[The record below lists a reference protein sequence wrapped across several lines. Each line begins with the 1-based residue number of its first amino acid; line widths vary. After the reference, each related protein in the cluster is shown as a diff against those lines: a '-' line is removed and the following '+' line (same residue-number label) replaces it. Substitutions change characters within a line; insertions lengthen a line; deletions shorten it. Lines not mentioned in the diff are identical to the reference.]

1 MQHSRYGGIMKRR
14 GGWEPWSNKYWLK
27 SIESP
32 KCGFATERKCSRC
45 RERHKVKNGTSQPE
59 VLIGSMPESQRSK
72 CQESTGWP
80 GGQIITRFGNQFW
93 AKVKWLVAT
102 EEKAR
107 RPGGAQGAKMTRF
120 WKVIKNKINCL
131 GFPWAAEACQSED
144 FVGEQGSKA
153 TFKCAQYWLMGGF
166 AAYTV
171 FPHCTVLE

>member
-1 MQHSRYGGIMKRR
+1 MWVCHRAKVLKVQR
-14 GGWEPWSNKYWLK
+14 GTKLQRG
-27 SIESP
+27 
-32 KCGFATERKCSRC
+32 T
-45 RERHKVKNGTSQPE
+45 KVKNGTSQPE
-59 VLIGSMPESQRSK
+59 VLIGSMPESQKSK

-131 GFPWAAEACQSED
+131 GFPRAAEACQSEN

-153 TFKCAQYWLMGGF
+153 TLSVQNIGWWEDLQHILYFH
-166 AAYTV
+166 TV
-171 FPHCTVLE
+171 QFWSKNW

>member
-1 MQHSRYGGIMKRR
+1 
-14 GGWEPWSNKYWLK
+14 
-27 SIESP
+27 
-32 KCGFATERKCSRC
+32 
-45 RERHKVKNGTSQPE
+45 
-59 VLIGSMPESQRSK
+59 MPESQRSK

-131 GFPWAAEACQSED
+131 GFPRAAEACQSEN
-144 FVGEQGSKA
+144 FVGEQGSNA
-153 TFKCAQYWLMGGF
+153 TLSVHNIGWWEDLQHILYFHTVQFWSKNWWFFRQVSKLWTPGKFLGTAVGTHLCFTELSKYNYLWWYATCWLACQWLWHQGKLMY
-166 AAYTV
+166 A
-171 FPHCTVLE
+171 